1 MKQRIITAIVLIVV
15 ILPCVLIG
23 KLPFKILLTLVAGA
37 SVFEMLSI
45 CERPK
50 TNIYLY
56 VSASAITDIYYIANQ
71 TLRNKTA
78 IKNLLSK
85 LVQIVSIA
93 SVSESEIKHALT
105 LTWNDFEDSVQ
116 YSVAL
121 LQEMDGIVT
130 RNPDDYE
137 EAIIKIWLPEELLS
151 DLGFSENS

>member
-56 VSASAITDIYYIANQ
+56 NNI
-71 TLRNKTA
+71 NKLCN
-78 IKNLLSK
+78 K
-85 LVQIVSIA
+85 Q
-93 SVSESEIKHALT
+93 
-105 LTWNDFEDSVQ
+105 
-116 YSVAL
+116 
-121 LQEMDGIVT
+121 
-130 RNPDDYE
+130 
-137 EAIIKIWLPEELLS
+137 
-151 DLGFSENS
+151 